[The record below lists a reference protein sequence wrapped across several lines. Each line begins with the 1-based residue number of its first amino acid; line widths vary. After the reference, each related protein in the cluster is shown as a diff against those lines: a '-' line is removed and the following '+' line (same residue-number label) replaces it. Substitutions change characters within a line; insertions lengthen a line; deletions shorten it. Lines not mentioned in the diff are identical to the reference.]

1 MCASIPKP
9 WISFFL
15 LNLMDF
21 TLFLFCPKPIYIIL
35 KCKLLYTLWAP
46 CASCICMHPRQNREL
61 FILNIY
67 IYISEQRHILLSLQ
81 SYLLYTENF
90 TPEGI
95 LINYSCLGSGICMTL
110 YWLHLQSTFWVCLL
124 GDPFR
129 SKSLWILNWIC
140 THSMETWPKEF
151 SLFRPPTNL
160 SRKERYYKQSS
171 FQVKVEPRIRVHM
184 DSRKFPI

>member
-1 MCASIPKP
+1 MYTHWVTGAS
-9 WISFFL
+9 W
-15 LNLMDF
+15 
-21 TLFLFCPKPIYIIL
+21 
-35 KCKLLYTLWAP
+35 
-46 CASCICMHPRQNREL
+46 ICMQPGLKREQFQL
-61 FILNIY
+61 KKKYYQTKRTNFINKANVT
-67 IYISEQRHILLSLQ
+67 QLLS
-81 SYLLYTENF
+81 ENF

-171 FQVKVEPRIRVHM
+171 FQVKIEPRIRVHM